1 MSLFSK
7 YITANF
13 PFFCL
18 PSFHRSFLVL
28 KKLTQHLFN
37 FFNVLRSS
45 WASLGISQ
53 SSSSHSS
60 PCFNKQKPCLLP
72 LHFSTQ
78 LHSAFYSTLIHTIVA
93 TSVTRFGEISPLWQ
107 KFKSFWPFL
116 ESLFRIWQ
124 KFLPTL
130 DKFICYWANFH
141 CCKQPNIE
149 LII

>member
-60 PCFNKQKPCLLP
+60 PCFNKQKPCLLS

-78 LHSAFYSTLIHTIVA
+78 LHSAFSSTLIHTILPVWA
-93 TSVTRFGEISPLWQ
+93 DLTKFRLFGKNLKVFGRFLKVYFVFGKILYRLWT
-107 KFKSFWPFL
+107 
-116 ESLFRIWQ
+116 SLFVIG
-124 KFLPTL
+124 
-130 DKFICYWANFH
+130 
-141 CCKQPNIE
+141 
-149 LII
+149 